1 MPVAW
6 QYSQGIGSFS
16 VMGLI
21 VVQGVKRRG
30 TRAFPAKTGE
40 PG

>member
-21 VVQGVKRRG
+21 VQGVKRRG
-30 TRAFPAKTGE
+30 TRAYPAKTGE